1 MCGECHRPLS
11 PVGVTVVAMQ
21 CLKLP
26 FAQTATGGRLI
37 LLLETAIGNIQVF
50 YLSIACQA

>member
-37 LLLETAIGNIQVF
+37 LLLETAIGNIKVF